1 MEIDGEE
8 TVVLDEGRRALRE
21 SIEQTFVK
29 EFESTWINDLMRFDT
44 MAKEADVQVE
54 RRRTEQARKGK
65 KKKRPLSSA

>member
-1 MEIDGEE
+1 MERDGEE

-65 KKKRPLSSA
+65 KKKRPPSSA